1 MAIDHVV
8 VVGAGAIGSLY
19 AAKLAAHARVHVI
32 ARPAHAAAIN
42 QHGLRVTGVESFTA
56 PLSAL
61 SASTA
66 IDHIAPRTLVLLT
79 TKVNDNRAA
88 IEPLAAYLHS
98 DTTILCIQNGY
109 GGEALVRDVTTAAGR
124 DAVVL
129 RAITQYGAIFSEPGV
144 VDYRVAGQTLIERH
158 ARSAAI
164 AELFNRAG
172 LNGQVCDAI
181 AVEVWRKL
189 IFNCVINPIT
199 AMTGTDVGGIADDR
213 LNPLKQLVVDECLA
227 VARAEGIVLDG
238 DFLTIITTVFGAS
251 RNIASM
257 RQDLIKG
264 RPTEIDYMN
273 GAVVRLGAQHGIGCP
288 VNSALTTIIRALER
302 KSLKSEVGSLNS
314 GPKSAM

>member
-19 AAKLAAHARVHVI
+19 AAKLSAHARVHVI

-56 PLSAL
+56 AL
-61 SASTA
+61 SASTT

-88 IEPLAAYLHS
+88 IEPLAAHFRS
-98 DTTILCIQNGY
+98 DTTVLCIQNGY
-109 GGEALVRDVTTAAGR
+109 GGEAIVRDVVSAGGR
-124 DAVVL
+124 EAVVL
-129 RAITQYGAIFSEPGV
+129 RAITQYGAIFNQPGV

-158 ARSAAI
+158 ARSTAI
-164 AELFNRAG
+164 AELFNRSG

-264 RPTEIDYMN
+264 RPTEIDHMN

-288 VNSALTTIIRALER
+288 VNSALTTIIQALER
-302 KSLKSEVGSLNS
+302 KSRKPEVGSL
-314 GPKSAM
+314 K